1 MNDGQYRAIAGKY
14 RDQIV
19 SIVRRNGSAVQV
31 CTVGVPVAV
40 FWIARK
46 RLEAVA

>member
-1 MNDGQYRAIAGKY
+1 MNGQYRVLAGKY

-19 SIVRRNGSAVQV
+19 TIVKRNGSTVQV
-31 CTVGVPVAV
+31 ATIGVPVAV

-46 RLEAVA
+46 RLEAVE